1 MAHDE
6 PRLGDAF
13 GLTLQRCWA
22 ADVAPGAVCEVIER
36 DDGHI
41 NAACAGRYFTPA
53 DALAPL
59 DREAVDLA
67 EGRILDVGVGAGRHA
82 LALQA
87 SGKDVVGL
95 DPSPG
100 AVEVARHRGVDAR
113 LGSIAT
119 PPADIGRFD
128 ALLLLGNN
136 LGLLQ
141 GPERAPDVLAHLA
154 SLARPGAL
162 LIGTGMDPS
171 TTDVDHR
178 AYQERNRRSG
188 RLPGQIRMRNRQ
200 GVLATDWFD
209 YLLAGVDDLRALVR
223 RSPWHV
229 VSVREEGRNYLA
241 VLRLGRGEKG

>member
-1 MAHDE
+1 M
-6 PRLGDAF
+6 
-13 GLTLQRCWA
+13 
-22 ADVAPGAVCEVIER
+22 
-36 DDGHI
+36 
-41 NAACAGRYFTPA
+41 
-53 DALAPL
+53 
-59 DREAVDLA
+59 DLA
-67 EGRILDVGVGAGRHA
+67 GGRVLDVGVGTGRHA

-100 AVEVARHRGVDAR
+100 AVEVARQRGVDAR
-113 LGSIAT
+113 LGSIAA

-141 GPERAPDVLAHLA
+141 GPERAPEVLAHLA

-171 TTDVDHR
+171 TADADHR
-178 AYQERNRRSG
+178 AYQERNRRAG

-223 RSPWHV
+223 RSP
-229 VSVREEGRNYLA
+229 SAPASPRRLRRTGRAARGRGGCRGEGRGTAGIRNSVSGPA
-241 VLRLGRGEKG
+241 VVVVAVSSARSGNARALVPVESHGEAPCSRTACFP